1 MTGPS
6 PNDTDGFQAIR
17 FDGRTLHLLDQR
29 LLPGQERW
37 LAIDQVDDVIAAIR
51 DLVVRGAPA
60 IGITAAYGAVL
71 SARAAGGDA
80 AAWRSDLE
88 RLERARPTAVNLSW
102 AVERMRRV
110 GASSGVPDPAA
121 LADEAM
127 AIHREDIEANRRMAE
142 AGSALIEP
150 GSGVLT
156 HCNTGSLATGGIGT
170 ALGVI
175 VAGVSAGRIARVF
188 ADETRPWLQGSRL
201 TAWELARAGV
211 PARVLVEGAAA
222 ALMASGEV
230 DWIITG
236 ADRIAANGDVANK
249 IGTYSLA
256 VLARHH
262 GLRFMVVAPSSTV
275 DPAMPSGDRIAIEQR
290 DAGEIWKAAGLDQPP
305 AGFDAWNPVFDVT
318 PGNLVDVIVTEQG
331 VHRPPFHFAPSKP
344 VGS

>member
-6 PNDTDGFQAIR
+6 PHDTDGFQAIR

-80 AAWRSDLE
+80 TAWRSDLE

-110 GASSGVPDPAA
+110 GASSGMPDPAA

-142 AGSALIEP
+142 VGSALIEP

-249 IGTYSLA
+249 IG
-256 VLARHH
+256 
-262 GLRFMVVAPSSTV
+262 
-275 DPAMPSGDRIAIEQR
+275 
-290 DAGEIWKAAGLDQPP
+290 
-305 AGFDAWNPVFDVT
+305 
-318 PGNLVDVIVTEQG
+318 
-331 VHRPPFHFAPSKP
+331 
-344 VGS
+344 